1 MEEEDSSTPIADKV
15 PTESD
20 KVEAMEEEDSSTPIA
35 DKVPTESDNVEA
47 MKEDDS
53 STLIADK
60 VPTEGDEIVHWSNL
74 DNKFLSVEERKN
86 LQEQFEKELNKYIFD
101 MTQNSST

>member
-1 MEEEDSSTPIADKV
+1 MKDGDSLADKV

-20 KVEAMEEEDSSTPIA
+20 DVGVMKEGNSSIPVA
-35 DKVPTESDNVEA
+35 DKVPTESD
-47 MKEDDS
+47 
-53 STLIADK
+53 
-60 VPTEGDEIVHWSNL
+60 EIVHWSYL
-74 DNKFLSVEERKN
+74 DNKFQSAEERKN